1 MPQFSDDLFL
11 GPAQTFMGLAKAPTS
26 PVFTG
31 SVTGTV
37 LTVSALKTGDTL
49 SVGQYVTGTGIT
61 ANSYITSF
69 GTGAGGTGTYNLS
82 ASSSATG
89 SISITAAGNAYLGD
103 PAPMDLGVGPLGR
116 VYFWDCVP
124 QTKQAA
130 NIAASQT
137 PAGAGNLT
145 LTAGTSASLV
155 TNAAGVQVIQLDC
168 PRATQVTQVSAGVS
182 ANFTV
187 KGFDVYGQAMSEV
200 IASTA
205 GSTVNGK
212 KAFFQIQS
220 ITVSGGTTTAV
231 TVGTTDILGCPV
243 RVSDLGYVQAV
254 GWAGAL
260 SRDAGTAVAADM
272 TNPATSTTGDVR
284 GTYLPSSATNGT
296 NRLVY
301 AVALP
306 AIAVGPNATRTGA
319 LGVTQA

>member
-11 GPAQTFMGLAKAPTS
+11 GPVQTFMGVAKAPS
-26 PVFTG
+26 NSVFTG
-31 SVTGTV
+31 SVTLTV
-37 LTVSALKTGDTL
+37 LTVTAMKTGDQL
-49 SVGQYVTGTGIT
+49 AVGQFVTGSGIT
-61 ANSYITSF
+61 AGSYITSF
-69 GTGAGGTGTYNLS
+69 GTGAGGAGTYNLS

-103 PAPMDLGVGPLGR
+103 PAPMELGVGPLGR

-145 LTAGTSASLV
+145 LTAGTSANLV

-168 PRATQVTQVSAGVS
+168 PRAVQVTQVSAGVS

-187 KGFDVYGQAMSEV
+187 KGFDIYGQPMSEL
-200 IASTA
+200 IASTS

-212 KAFFQIQS
+212 KAFSQILS
-220 ITVSGGTTTAV
+220 IAVSGGTTTAV

-243 RVSDLGYVQAV
+243 RVSDLGYIQDV
-254 GWAGAL
+254 GWANTLA
-260 SRDAGTAVAADM
+260 RDAGTAVAADM
-272 TNPATSTTGDVR
+272 TNPATTTTGDVR
-284 GTYLPSSATNGT
+284 GTYLPSSASNGS

-306 AIAVGPNATRTGA
+306 AIAVGPNATRVGA
-319 LGVTQA
+319 LGVTQV